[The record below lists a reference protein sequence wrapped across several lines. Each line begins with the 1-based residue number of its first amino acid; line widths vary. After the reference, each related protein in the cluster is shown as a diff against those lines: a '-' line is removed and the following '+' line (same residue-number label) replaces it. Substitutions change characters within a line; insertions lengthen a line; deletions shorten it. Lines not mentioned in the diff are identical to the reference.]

1 MTVFN
6 EAGKVDNRQ
15 TKESIMPNATTS
27 RSTRIAAVLAAA
39 TLSLA
44 ACGGGESSKDDAVS
58 FFIDFAKAE
67 NVELDKSCVE
77 QAVDTLS
84 DADAQTLAD
93 LDIKTFAE
101 SEPEFNEAI
110 DAVGD
115 RVFDDCIEQG

>member
-1 MTVFN
+1 LTVFN

-84 DADAQTLAD
+84 DAQTLAD